1 MEHSLVRGKDKTT
14 TTFKTSYAKDASELV
29 IGLEDVVLVMKMR
42 VGTSYAL
49 DASELVVS
57 STDLVAESPVL
68 VIIRICG
75 SQVENLK
82 SVLMMIEVGHP
93 QQQSL
98 LEDTVGPRNQDAEQ
112 DGKCDAGVLGVREH
126 VGQQS
131 HHDVGAPGG
140 LEGEHG
146 LGHQDRAA
154 RVGDQGHQCGGGQR
168 GSDLGYFCG
177 GQGSGDFGNQ
187 DKTSTFLSSPDVA
200 HAAHLCLLQKAA
212 DSCWS

>member
-1 MEHSLVRGKDKTT
+1 MLVAGYAME
-14 TTFKTSYAKDASELV
+14 TSYAKEASELD

-75 SQVENLK
+75 SQVENIK
-82 SVLMMIEVGHP
+82 SGLMMIEVGHP

-98 LEDTVGPRNQDAEQ
+98 LEDSGGPRDQDAEQ
-112 DGKCDAGVLGVREH
+112 DGKCDAGVLGVRVH

-154 RVGDQGHQCGGGQR
+154 RVGDQGHQCGGGQG
-168 GSDLGYFCG
+168 GSELGYFRG
-177 GQGSGDFGNQ
+177 GQ
-187 DKTSTFLSSPDVA
+187 
-200 HAAHLCLLQKAA
+200 
-212 DSCWS
+212 